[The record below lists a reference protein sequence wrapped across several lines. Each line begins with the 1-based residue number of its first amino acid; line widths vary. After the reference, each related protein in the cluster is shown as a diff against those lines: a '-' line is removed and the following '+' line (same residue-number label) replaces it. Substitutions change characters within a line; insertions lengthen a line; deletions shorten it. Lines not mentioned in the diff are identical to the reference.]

1 MGIEIKIGK
10 TTYTVQRRAVGE
22 GLREHG
28 ARAIY
33 ILTGPRGAVFLVTD
47 YGSKYRPVSIG
58 LGGGRSWTPSPRPMR
73 DLTSEHLDDLLARTV
88 EPTAEA
94 EAAADR

>member
-10 TTYTVQRRAVGE
+10 TTYAVERRAMGE
-22 GLREHG
+22 GLRAFG
-28 ARAIY
+28 ARAVY
-33 ILTGPRGAVFLVTD
+33 LLTGPRGAVFLVTD
-47 YGSKYRPVSIG
+47 YGSGYRPNSVG

-88 EPTAEA
+88 EPQVPAELVG
-94 EAAADR
+94 